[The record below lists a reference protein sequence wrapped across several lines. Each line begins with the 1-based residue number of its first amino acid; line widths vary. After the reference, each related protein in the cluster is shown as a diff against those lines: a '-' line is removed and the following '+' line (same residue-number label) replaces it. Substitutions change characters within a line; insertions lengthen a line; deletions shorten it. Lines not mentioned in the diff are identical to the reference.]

1 MNLLTVLFK
10 YFYKEE
16 KFNIILVI
24 ILSLLT
30 NIFKI
35 NIISYIAANIIK
47 SIQNNNI
54 KYAYEYYKY
63 LIFIIIV
70 FIILLFFFRKSQ
82 NSLLTK
88 IKNWGRLFLIKNIYY
103 NSNENLSNST
113 NYTKLGYPLL
123 RITNSLHYIA
133 SMCLNKL
140 VPNISLI
147 LIISLFFFYKNY
159 KVALIFLIGNIIFF
173 TYLYN
178 CYFKLSEQHNIL
190 EKYSIENE
198 SIINENLNNFDKI
211 ILRGKKNEEINI
223 LNNNTNNLYKLG
235 YKFNE
240 LVNNS
245 LLICNIII
253 YSTLIIIIGY
263 LIYLYFIKAVS
274 PVIFITFIT
283 ILLLYR
289 DLILSSIEEMPV
301 YIEFV
306 SRAVIITE
314 LFDKKIFLN
323 LLEPNNKKKSNKLS
337 SQELN
342 NIKFNNIEFKNV
354 HFKYDSEFIKLFDDL
369 NIKIN
374 IKNKIIGL
382 TGLSGNGKSTLIKLL
397 LKLYSYEGTILIDN
411 IDVKNIDTNYLRKKV
426 IYIDQSSNLFD
437 KKIIEN
443 INYGIDREDENE
455 NMLSKKYFD
464 EIMKNSK
471 INELYN
477 DINFESKNAG
487 FNGSNLSGGQRQ
499 VINLINGL
507 ITPSIITVLDEP
519 TNALD
524 PNLKKEVIKIIKDFK
539 KYNKC
544 IIIITHDKDL
554 YEIFDENIVL

>member
-16 KFNIILVI
+16 KFNIILVV

-30 NIFKI
+30 NVLKI
-35 NIISYIAANIIK
+35 NIISYITANIIK

-63 LIFIIIV
+63 LIFIIVV
-70 FIILLFFFRKSQ
+70 FIILLFFFRKGQ

-123 RITNSLHYIA
+123 RITNSLHYIV

-147 LIISLFFFYKNY
+147 LIIFLFFVYKDY
-159 KVALIFLIGNIIFF
+159 KIALIFLIGNIIFF

-178 CYFKLSEQHNIL
+178 SYFKLSEKHNIL
-190 EKYSIENE
+190 EKHSVENE

-223 LNNNTNNLYKLG
+223 LDNNTDNLYKLG

-240 LVNNS
+240 LANHS

-263 LIYLYFIKAVS
+263 LIYLYFKKAIS

-354 HFKYDSEFIKLFDDL
+354 HFKYDSESIKLFDDL
-369 NIKIN
+369 NMKIN

-397 LKLYSYEGTILIDN
+397 LKLYPYEGTILLDN
-411 IDVKNIDTNYLRKKV
+411 IDVNSIDTNYLRKKI

-443 INYGIDREDENE
+443 INYGINIDDENE
-455 NMLSKKYFD
+455 MILSKKYFN

-471 INELYN
+471 IKELYDN
-477 DINFESKNAG
+477 IDFESKNAG

-524 PNLKKEVIKIIKDFK
+524 PNLKKEVIKIIKEFK

>member
-1 MNLLTVLFK
+1 
-10 YFYKEE
+10 
-16 KFNIILVI
+16 
-24 ILSLLT
+24 
-30 NIFKI
+30 
-35 NIISYIAANIIK
+35 
-47 SIQNNNI
+47 
-54 KYAYEYYKY
+54 
-63 LIFIIIV
+63 
-70 FIILLFFFRKSQ
+70 
-82 NSLLTK
+82 
-88 IKNWGRLFLIKNIYY
+88 
-103 NSNENLSNST
+103 
-113 NYTKLGYPLL
+113 
-123 RITNSLHYIA
+123 
-133 SMCLNKL
+133 
-140 VPNISLI
+140 
-147 LIISLFFFYKNY
+147 
-159 KVALIFLIGNIIFF
+159 
-173 TYLYN
+173 
-178 CYFKLSEQHNIL
+178 
-190 EKYSIENE
+190 
-198 SIINENLNNFDKI
+198 
-211 ILRGKKNEEINI
+211 
-223 LNNNTNNLYKLG
+223 
-235 YKFNE
+235 
-240 LVNNS
+240 
-245 LLICNIII
+245 
-253 YSTLIIIIGY
+253 
-263 LIYLYFIKAVS
+263 
-274 PVIFITFIT
+274 
-283 ILLLYR
+283 
-289 DLILSSIEEMPV
+289 MPV

-323 LLEPNNKKKSNKLS
+323 LLEPNNIKKQNKLS

-342 NIKFNNIEFKNV
+342 NIKFNNIEFKNI
-354 HFKYDSEFIKLFDDL
+354 HFKYDSESIKLFDNL

-397 LKLYSYEGTILIDN
+397 LKLYPYEGTILIDN
-411 IDVKNIDTNYLRKKV
+411 IDVKNIDTNYLRKKI

-524 PNLKKEVIKIIKDFK
+524 PDLKKEVIKIIKNFK